1 MILTPFILS
10 NIYKLSSYFEKEFY
24 ESDVI
29 TPIGLKNHIVV
40 VGYATLG
47 RRVAAD
53 LKTRGADFIIISD
66 NLKHVLLARKIGL
79 MAYFGHLNKLPV
91 LESLAVDEAKTI
103 IITVSNEHNKRLI
116 SEAIFNFS
124 KRYGKV
130 HHKNYNLAIFRSD
143 KSILKL
149 IKKYPSIGLITPLS
163 MSIYS
168 DDAKKTINISTLSLA
183 GMARI
188 TKIPATNPDLIE
200 YASSVDAALHKAL
213 PNGKYIVVN
222 HNTKALDKD
231 LVTEFTMEFELEKG
245 TTYSDAKESFEDEF
259 EGELS
264 PVGFLIPKKYELQED
279 LLSKNS
285 NDDYDFFDTYSI
297 IRFNAIFPVSKNH
310 PDAGAY
316 APFSL
321 SIYKKKDED
330 SMYISFPSIDNWIN
344 DLDISDESTIKAV
357 RETQDKIKNILSGM
371 TE

>member
-124 KRYGKV
+124 KNANIIIKIDSVEERK
-130 HHKNYNLAIFRSD
+130 KMKDLP
-143 KSILKL
+143 KL
-149 IKKYPSIGLITPLS
+149 EFV
-163 MSIYS
+163 
-168 DDAKKTINISTLSLA
+168 D
-183 GMARI
+183 
-188 TKIPATNPDLIE
+188 
-200 YASSVDAALHKAL
+200 ASSEVSKLL
-213 PNGKYIVVN
+213 VN
-222 HNTKALDKD
+222 HAL
-231 LVTEFTMEFELEKG
+231 
-245 TTYSDAKESFEDEF
+245 
-259 EGELS
+259 
-264 PVGFLIPKKYELQED
+264 KK
-279 LLSKNS
+279 
-285 NDDYDFFDTYSI
+285 
-297 IRFNAIFPVSKNH
+297 
-310 PDAGAY
+310 
-316 APFSL
+316 
-321 SIYKKKDED
+321 
-330 SMYISFPSIDNWIN
+330 
-344 DLDISDESTIKAV
+344 
-357 RETQDKIKNILSGM
+357 
-371 TE
+371 

>member
-1 MILTPFILS
+1 MKKISMIFIGAFLALGASVCSANTQNIQIFSVDNS
-10 NIYKLSSYFEKEFY
+10 N
-24 ESDVI
+24 
-29 TPIGLKNHIVV
+29 
-40 VGYATLG
+40 
-47 RRVAAD
+47 
-53 LKTRGADFIIISD
+53 GAI
-66 NLKHVLLARKIGL
+66 N
-79 MAYFGHLNKLPV
+79 
-91 LESLAVDEAKTI
+91 AKTI
-103 IITVSNEHNKRLI
+103 EK
-116 SEAIFNFS
+116 AFNDSGNVVVDVNNDMNSIFS

-200 YASSVDAALHKAL
+200 YAASVDAALHKAL
-213 PNGKYIVVN
+213 PNGKYLSVN
-222 HNTKALDKD
+222 HNVKSANKPLTTD
-231 LVTEFTMEFELEKG
+231 FTIEFELEDG
-245 TTYSDAKESFEDEF
+245 ASYSDAKEEF
-259 EGELS
+259 EEEFEAELS
-264 PVGFLIPKKYELQED
+264 PVGFLVPKSYKLQDD
-279 LLSKNS
+279 LLKANG

-297 IRFNAIFPVSKNH
+297 IRFNAIFPVSKNN

-321 SIYKKKDED
+321 VIYKKKDED
-330 SMYISFPSIDNWIN
+330 TVHIRFPSIDNWIS
-344 DLDISDESTIKAV
+344 DLDITDKETVKAV
-357 RETQDKIKNILSGM
+357 RETHGMIKTILTGL